1 MIFPDCRPVVEVW
14 LVSCGFTEA
23 RPLALKMTTFFK
35 LINEQVIH
43 NVMKN
48 SEATLIVKRFSEDCC
63 PFFFLVKVS
72 CQPQYSFGLRSMKM
86 VTMLSGKQLQGD
98 MAKKRPNKMSCVTE
112 ESPCNFD
119 GDAGTFFYFMIPFTR
134 FILLLLCIERISG
147 ARV

>member
-1 MIFPDCRPVVEVW
+1 MQQNLTSDLVSALNYQSQLRPVAMIFPDCRPVVEVW

-63 PFFFLVKVS
+63 PFFFSREGFLS
-72 CQPQYSFGLRSMKM
+72 ASILIWIAQYEDGNHAFWQTAAGRH
-86 VTMLSGKQLQGD
+86 GKKE
-98 MAKKRPNKMSCVTE
+98 A
-112 ESPCNFD
+112 
-119 GDAGTFFYFMIPFTR
+119 
-134 FILLLLCIERISG
+134 
-147 ARV
+147 